1 MRRVSVKSAH
11 MLSSISTYTQTGED
25 IRFGVYGI
33 EITHI
38 HGKKKSIYYR
48 STEISKIV
56 ILKLGEC
63 LSAFLYRYSE
73 ENVSLLDYTRYSEQ
87 HNRVS
92 TFLSSVNFSQRIFA
106 L

>member
-38 HGKKKSIYYR
+38 HGKKKAFT
-48 STEISKIV
+48 TEVQKFRR
-56 ILKLGEC
+56 L
-63 LSAFLYRYSE
+63 
-73 ENVSLLDYTRYSEQ
+73 
-87 HNRVS
+87 
-92 TFLSSVNFSQRIFA
+92 
-106 L
+106 